1 MHFVKRILRPSSQ
14 FELILIKKTTSDIII
29 PLLFCSYQNV
39 NIFSNLITFI
49 LPEWRI
55 SCIFSNVQLH
65 HVLLLWFH
73 LLFARKGKKS
83 SSAISF
89 ISNEFCCCFT
99 KDSVKHF
106 KRVWDILSLYIYI
119 LHIVIVFLIKPNNL
133 ELILKHPA
141 SLLKNTVPRKSR
153 VAPFYHRY
161 KGVYE
166 IEREVTFWNTS
177 YSPVLIK
184 LPHFSCSCRNEG
196 QRLDAFQIYYLCD
209 ALNCNKAMSENN
221 TFLNIKLN
229 YYSFKI
235 FPRFWLALI
244 SCSCRNEG
252 QRLDAFEGGL
262 ALFCTISRSFR
273 S

>member
-1 MHFVKRILRPSSQ
+1 M
-14 FELILIKKTTSDIII
+14 
-29 PLLFCSYQNV
+29 
-39 NIFSNLITFI
+39 
-49 LPEWRI
+49 
-55 SCIFSNVQLH
+55 
-65 HVLLLWFH
+65 
-73 LLFARKGKKS
+73 
-83 SSAISF
+83 
-89 ISNEFCCCFT
+89 
-99 KDSVKHF
+99 
-106 KRVWDILSLYIYI
+106 
-119 LHIVIVFLIKPNNL
+119 FLIKPNNL

-196 QRLDAFQIYYLCD
+196 QRLEAFQIYYLCD
-209 ALNCNKAMSENN
+209 ALDCNKAMSENN

-229 YYSFKI
+229 YYLFKI
-235 FPRFWLALI
+235 FPRFWFALI

-262 ALFCTISRSFR
+262 AFFAPLAGHLGVKISKQFGFFYLAWVLNWLISGYTFKVIKIQLRT
-273 S
+273 